1 MANKCLEVDETMINK
16 IKLQHI
22 VYNSNKSL
30 NQLGKEIG
38 VSHTTLTRIVNGD
51 QKDMKFST
59 ACNLADALG
68 VDINEFREDEED
80 ES

>member
-1 MANKCLEVDETMINK
+1 MINK

-22 VYNSNKSL
+22 VSNSNKSL

-51 QKDMKFST
+51 QEDMKFST
-59 ACNLADALG
+59 ACNLADTLG
-68 VDINEFREDEED
+68 VDINEFREDEEN
-80 ES
+80 ESQQ

>member
-1 MANKCLEVDETMINK
+1 MINK

-22 VYNSNKSL
+22 VSNSNKSL

-51 QKDMKFST
+51 QEDMKLST
-59 ACNLADALG
+59 AFKLADALG
-68 VDINEFREDEED
+68 VDINEFREEG
-80 ES
+80 

>member
-1 MANKCLEVDETMINK
+1 MINK

-22 VYNSNKSL
+22 VSNSNKSL

-51 QKDMKFST
+51 QEDMKLST
-59 ACNLADALG
+59 AFKLADALG
-68 VDINEFREDEED
+68 VDINEFREDEEN
-80 ES
+80 ESR